1 VQKYM
6 KNDPILAD
14 IKQDAD
20 SLPYSPWEEMGFR
33 FGDKGTHTSRTIMLE
48 ELSLLLHE
56 CAEDW
61 KISRFFIN
69 RSPHYVK

>member
-1 VQKYM
+1 M

-14 IKQDAD
+14 IKQDAN
-20 SLPYSPWEEMGFR
+20 SLPYFLWEEMGFR

-56 CAEDW
+56 CAEDAT
-61 KISRFFIN
+61 RDD
-69 RSPHYVK
+69 YVTAIVDY